1 MKSKGLSILGL
12 LLFCLIFCFSWE
24 MLFYAGNKRNNVIP
38 TLEEFMKRLSLNTI
52 SFLIVVSLLAS
63 IVFTYLW
70 ATLTAPTSTVF
81 AVLTLVAAAV
91 FVISTNLI
99 TKR

>member
-1 MKSKGLSILGL
+1 
-12 LLFCLIFCFSWE
+12 
-24 MLFYAGNKRNNVIP
+24 MLKQAHNVIP
-38 TLEEFMKRLSLNTI
+38 TLEELMNRLSLNTI

-70 ATLTAPTSTVF
+70 ATLTAPTSNVF

>member
-1 MKSKGLSILGL
+1 MSRHFGEIENNPFKNVLKDHRAKYGEN
-12 LLFCLIFCFSWE
+12 LIIQS
-24 MLFYAGNKRNNVIP
+24 NRV
-38 TLEEFMKRLSLNTI
+38 